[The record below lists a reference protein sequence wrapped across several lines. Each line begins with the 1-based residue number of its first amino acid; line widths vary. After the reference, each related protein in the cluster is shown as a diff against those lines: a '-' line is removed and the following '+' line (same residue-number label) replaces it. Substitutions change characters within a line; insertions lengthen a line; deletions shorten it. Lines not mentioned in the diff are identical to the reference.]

1 MNDLITFI
9 TVNNHPRVLD
19 VSLATELVV
28 ARLSD
33 IRAIINEYKY
43 ELEQMG
49 ELYMAGETHM
59 RGGRTCRQTHRYFLN
74 EEQALFVG
82 DVAKPKPEE
91 CVHTAITKCFD
102 AFRRDQ
108 IGTK

>member
-9 TVNNHPRVLD
+9 TVNNEPRVLD

-59 RGGRTCRQTHRYFLN
+59 RGGRT
-74 EEQALFVG
+74 
-82 DVAKPKPEE
+82 
-91 CVHTAITKCFD
+91 
-102 AFRRDQ
+102 
-108 IGTK
+108 